1 MFNTPAAS
9 GALMSGRVKLTDSQ
23 RDRAVGAI
31 VGTAVADALG
41 AHYEFDRPALGA
53 DEKAQMLGGG
63 LGPFAPGEW
72 TDDTTMSW
80 CILDVAASGLD
91 LRTEEGLTAVG
102 RNFREWSES
111 EPKDIGTQTAR
122 VLGTAGPAP
131 TATGLRHVSEAL
143 HEKTHHTGGNGSLM
157 RTSPVPLRYLDDRA
171 AIVEAA
177 DAVSALTHWDE
188 HARSGCVLWSLAIQ
202 HAVMHGEL
210 DVRSGLALLSPTEAA
225 FWTEKL
231 DEAGIEPPATFNPNG
246 WVVTALQAAW
256 ASIAQTPVPAQSPGD
271 HYVEALNT
279 AIRIGNDTDTVAAI
293 AGGLLG
299 ARWGASA
306 IPAEWRKLSH
316 GYPGIPGDTLT
327 ALALDAAGAALRR

>member
-1 MFNTPAAS
+1 ME
-9 GALMSGRVKLTDSQ
+9 LTQSHLTQ
-23 RDRAVGAI
+23 PQSDRAVGAI

-41 AHYEFDRPALGA
+41 AHYEFDRPPLGA

-72 TDDTTMSW
+72 TDDTTMAW
-80 CILDVAASGLD
+80 CILDAAAAGHD
-91 LRTEEGLTAVG
+91 LRTDEGLTAVG

-111 EPKDIGTQTAR
+111 EPKDIGNQTAR
-122 VLGTAGPAP
+122 VLNTAGPSP
-131 TATGLRHVSEAL
+131 TAAQLRHVSEKL
-143 HEKTHHTGGNGSLM
+143 HEMTRHTGGNGSLM
-157 RTSPVPLRYLDDRA
+157 RTAPVPLRYLGDRPA
-171 AIVEAA
+171 VAEAA
-177 DAVSALTHWDE
+177 AAVSALTHWDE
-188 HARSGCVLWSLAIQ
+188 HAQSGCALWSLAIE

-210 DVRSGLALLSPTEAA
+210 DVRSGLSLLSPAEAT

-231 DEAGIEPPATFNPNG
+231 DEAETEPPATFNPNG

-256 ASIAQTPVPAQSPGD
+256 SSIAQTPATGPE

-279 AIRIGNDTDTVAAI
+279 VIRIGNDTDTTAAI

-316 GYPGIPGDTLT
+316 GYPGIPGDFLITLT
-327 ALALDAAGAALRR
+327 HDAIRAGLRAQS

>member
-1 MFNTPAAS
+1 M
-9 GALMSGRVKLTDSQ
+9 KLTEAQS
-23 RDRAVGAI
+23 DRAVGAI

-41 AHYEFDRPALGA
+41 AHYEFDRPRLGA

-72 TDDTTMSW
+72 TDDTTMAW
-80 CILDVAASGLD
+80 CILDAARGLD
-91 LRTEEGLTAVG
+91 LRTEEGLTAVAH
-102 RNFREWSES
+102 NFRTWAES
-111 EPKDIGTQTAR
+111 DPKDIGNQTAR
-122 VLGTAGPAP
+122 VLDTAGPAP
-131 TATGLRHVSEAL
+131 TAAQLQHVAEKL
-143 HEKTHHTGGNGSLM
+143 HEMTGHTGGNGSLM
-157 RTSPVPLRYLDDRA
+157 RTAPVPLRYLGDRA
-171 AIVEAA
+171 AVAEAA
-177 DAVSALTHWDE
+177 AAVSALTHWDE
-188 HARSGCVLWSLAIQ
+188 HARSGCALWSLAIE

-210 DVRSGLALLSPTEAA
+210 DVRSGLSHLSPAEAT

-231 DEAGIEPPATFNPNG
+231 DEAETEPPSTFNPNG

-256 ASIAQTPVPAQSPGD
+256 SSIAQTPATGPE

-306 IPAEWRKLSH
+306 IPADWRALSH
-316 GYPGIPGDTLT
+316 GYPGIPGDALAT
-327 ALALDAAGAALRR
+327 LALDAVAAGRAR

>member
-1 MFNTPAAS
+1 M
-9 GALMSGRVKLTDSQ
+9 KLTDSQ
-23 RDRAVGAI
+23 SDRAIGAI

-41 AHYEFDRPALGA
+41 AHYEFDRPPLGA

-72 TDDTTMSW
+72 TDDTTMAW
-80 CILDVAASGLD
+80 CILDVAARGLD

-102 RNFREWSES
+102 RNFRTWAES
-111 EPKDIGTQTAR
+111 EPKDIGNQTAR
-122 VLGTAGPAP
+122 VLDTAGPAP
-131 TATGLRHVSEAL
+131 TATDLRLVAEKL
-143 HEKTHHTGGNGSLM
+143 HEMTGHTGGNGSLM
-157 RTSPVPLRYLDDRA
+157 RTAPVPLHYLGDRPA
-171 AIVEAA
+171 VAEAA
-177 DAVSALTHWDE
+177 AAVSALTHWDE
-188 HARSGCVLWSLAIQ
+188 HARSGCVLWSLAIE

-210 DVRSGLALLSPTEAA
+210 DVRSGLSLLSPVEAS

-231 DEAGIEPPATFNPNG
+231 DEAETAPPSTFNPNG

-256 ASIAQTPVPAQSPGD
+256 SAIAQTPATGPE

-306 IPAEWRKLSH
+306 IPAEWRALSH
-316 GYPGIPGDTLT
+316 GYPEISGNVLAT
-327 ALALDAAGAALRR
+327 LALEAVAAPRP

>member
-1 MFNTPAAS
+1 M
-9 GALMSGRVKLTDSQ
+9 KLTESQ
-23 RDRAVGAI
+23 SDRAVGAI

-41 AHYEFDRPALGA
+41 AHYEFDRPTLGP

-72 TDDTTMSW
+72 TDDTTMAW
-80 CILDVAASGLD
+80 CILDAAAGGHD

-102 RNFREWSES
+102 RNFREWSETG
-111 EPKDIGTQTAR
+111 PKDIGNQTAR
-122 VLGTAGPAP
+122 VLNTAGESP
-131 TATGLRHVSEAL
+131 TAERLRYVSEKL
-143 HEKTHHTGGNGSLM
+143 HEMTRHTGGNGSLM
-157 RTSPVPLRYLDDRA
+157 RTAPVPLRYLGDRPA
-171 AIVEAA
+171 VAEAA
-177 DAVSALTHWDE
+177 AAVSALTHWDE
-188 HARSGCVLWSLAIQ
+188 HAQSGCALWSLAIE

-210 DVRSGLALLSPTEAA
+210 DVRSGLSLLSPAEAS

-231 DEAGIEPPATFNPNG
+231 DEAETEPPSTFNPNG

-256 ASIAQTPVPAQSPGD
+256 SSIAQTPVPEVDPGS

-316 GYPGIPGDTLT
+316 GYPGIPGDFLITLT
-327 ALALDAAGAALRR
+327 HDAVRAGLHGR

>member
-1 MFNTPAAS
+1 
-9 GALMSGRVKLTDSQ
+9 VKLTDSQ
-23 RDRAVGAI
+23 NDRAIGAI

-41 AHYEFDRPALGA
+41 AHYEFDRPRLGA

-72 TDDTTMSW
+72 TDDTTMAW
-80 CILDVAASGLD
+80 CILDVAAGGLD
-91 LRTEEGLTAVG
+91 LRAEEGLTAVA
-102 RNFREWSES
+102 RNFRTWAES
-111 EPKDIGTQTAR
+111 EPKDIGNQTAR
-122 VLGTAGPAP
+122 VLYTAGPAP
-131 TATGLRHVSEAL
+131 TAAQLRQVSEKL
-143 HEKTHHTGGNGSLM
+143 HETTGHTGGNGSLM
-157 RTSPVPLRYLDDRA
+157 RTAPVPLRHLGDRA
-171 AIVEAA
+171 AVAEAA
-177 DAVSALTHWDE
+177 AAVSTLTHWDE
-188 HARSGCVLWSLAIQ
+188 HARSGCVLWSLAIE

-210 DVRSGLALLSPTEAA
+210 DVRSGLSLLSPAEAT

-231 DEAGIEPPATFNPNG
+231 DEAETAPPATFNPNG

-256 ASIAQTPVPAQSPGD
+256 SSIAQTPAAGPE

-299 ARWGASA
+299 ARWGATA

-316 GYPGIPGDTLT
+316 GYPGIPGDFLAT
-327 ALALDAAGAALRR
+327 LALDTVAAARR

>member
-1 MFNTPAAS
+1 M
-9 GALMSGRVKLTDSQ
+9 KLTQSHLTESQ
-23 RDRAVGAI
+23 SDRAVGAI

-41 AHYEFDRPALGA
+41 AHYEFDRPPLGA

-80 CILDVAASGLD
+80 CILDAAASGLD

-102 RNFREWSES
+102 RNFRTWSES
-111 EPKDIGTQTAR
+111 EPKDIGNQTAR
-122 VLGTAGPAP
+122 VLNTAGESP
-131 TATGLRHVSEAL
+131 TAERLRFVSEKL
-143 HEKTHHTGGNGSLM
+143 HEMTGHTGGNGSLM
-157 RTSPVPLRYLDDRA
+157 RTAPVALRYLGDRPAVADA
-171 AIVEAA
+171 AA
-177 DAVSALTHWDE
+177 AVSALTHWDE
-188 HARSGCVLWSLAIQ
+188 HARSGCALWSLAIE
-202 HAVMHGEL
+202 HAVMTGEL
-210 DVRSGLALLSPTEAA
+210 DVRSGLSLLSPAEAD
-225 FWTEKL
+225 FWSEKL
-231 DEAGIEPPATFNPNG
+231 DEAETVPPATFNPNG

-256 ASIAQTPVPAQSPGD
+256 SSIAQTSVPEADPGS

-316 GYPGIPGDTLT
+316 GYPGIRGDLLT
-327 ALALDAAGAALRR
+327 TLALDAVAAGLAGA